1 MSNSWLENI
10 TAATSADAFKL
21 VELPSGE
28 YEMKIIKADQDALQR
43 DLTWSD
49 TEYKEGHPF
58 LAILLKPE
66 QPVSVDDEELD
77 ECSDWK
83 EKLQSI
89 RILSDH
95 DFKATF
101 VPLIAHAGLD
111 INDYIGADG
120 LNLSELLA
128 DLAGK
133 TVLVTIARTWN
144 KKKEQFYSNIK
155 KISPVE

>member
-1 MSNSWLENI
+1 MTNSWLENI
-10 TAATSADAFKL
+10 TAATSAEAFKL

-28 YEMKIIKADQDALQR
+28 YEMQIIKADQDALQR

-58 LAILLKPE
+58 LSILLKPTK
-66 QPVSVDDEELD
+66 PISVDDEELD

-83 EKLQSI
+83 EKIQSI
-89 RILSDH
+89 RVLSEH
-95 DFKATF
+95 DFKAVF
-101 VPLIAHAGLD
+101 IPLVGHAGLD
-111 INDYIGADG
+111 INDYIGAQG
-120 LNLSELLA
+120 LSLSDLLA
-128 DLAGK
+128 DMASK

-155 KISPVE
+155 KISPAD

>member
-1 MSNSWLENI
+1 MSWLENI
-10 TAATSADAFKL
+10 TAATSSDAFKL

-28 YEMKIIKADQDALQR
+28 YEMKIIKADQDQLQR

-58 LAILLKPE
+58 LSLILKPE
-66 QPVSVDDEELD
+66 KPISVDDEELD

-83 EKLQSI
+83 EKIQSM

-101 VPLIAHAGLD
+101 VPLVGHAGLD
-111 INDYIGADG
+111 INDYIGPDG
-120 LNLSELLA
+120 LKLAELLA
-128 DLAGK
+128 DMTGK
-133 TVLVTIARTWN
+133 SVLVTMARTWN
-144 KKKEQFYSNIK
+144 KKKEQFYSNVK
-155 KISPVE
+155 KISPIE